1 MFPLSDDIPSRK
13 TPLVN
18 LAIIG
23 ASSVMFLAQMLAGSN
38 GGLIVERLGM
48 VPARLTVPAG
58 EVLAV
63 PEQVV
68 VPTIFGYQR
77 VERLRPLE
85 SASVPEW
92 LTLLT
97 CIFLHGGWL
106 HFLGNM
112 WFLHVFGDN
121 VEDRLGHVSFFVL
134 YLGCG
139 VISSIT
145 HMVTNFDSVVPTIG
159 ASGAIAGVM
168 GAYMLMFPRAQVMT
182 VLPMIFFWPVWII
195 PAPIF
200 LGLWFALQFF
210 NGAFVMQDTQA
221 GGVAWWAHIG
231 GFVAGAAIAAGINA
245 LHGNRNPQ
253 QDDLSIVLEEQ

>member
-1 MFPLSDDIPSRK
+1 MFPLSDDIPSRR

-18 LAIIG
+18 WIAIGICC
-23 ASSVMFLAQMLAGSN
+23 AMFLMQVSAGPN
-38 GGLIVERLGM
+38 GGLLVERLGM

-58 EVLAV
+58 EVIAV
-63 PEQVV
+63 PEQAIVATV
-68 VPTIFGYQR
+68 FGYQR
-77 VERLRPLE
+77 IERLRPLE
-85 SASVPEW
+85 PAAVPEW

-121 VEDRLGHVSFFVL
+121 VEDRLGHAAFAVL

-139 VISSIT
+139 FISGIM
-145 HMVTNFDSVVPTIG
+145 HMVTNFDSVIPTIG

-182 VLPMIFFWPVWII
+182 VIPMIFFWPVWVI
-195 PAPIF
+195 PAPVF
-200 LGLWFALQFF
+200 LGVWFGLQFF
-210 NGAFVMQDTQA
+210 NGAFVMHDTQA

-231 GFVAGAAIAAGINA
+231 GFVAGAAIAAGLNA
-245 LHGNRNPQ
+245 MHGDRTAVAQARNP
-253 QDDLSIVLEEQ
+253 E